1 MTDCAEGAPQ
11 QDSSTRRRWYALLC
25 IAAGAAE
32 YALVLTA
39 AGAALTALLSRLL
52 PGHTPTATAVAAA
65 LTHVAAALWMRW
77 RYDRPLRCTRAPAPA
92 TATAAAGTLA
102 VIALDAAATLVL
114 RALGHGAP
122 ASTATTT
129 GAALARAVVA
139 AVVGPLC
146 EEYVFRRA
154 LLGEARRLARTRSAV
169 PVLQQGALAG
179 AAFGLLHVPAAVA
192 AGEGAGGAAA
202 HVLYA
207 ACFGAAATALDHA
220 AGDRLWP
227 GALAHAANNALALR
241 SPVAPAHAAV
251 ATATL
256 GQCAALALLAARV
269 AHRAP

>member
-52 PGHTPTATAVAAA
+52 PGHTPTAVAAA

-77 RYDRPLRCTRAPAPA
+77 RYDRPLRCTRAPA

-122 ASTATTT
+122 ASTATAATGT

-192 AGEGAGGAAA
+192 AGEGACGAAA

-241 SPVAPAHAAV
+241 CPVAPAPAAV
-251 ATATL
+251 AAATL